1 MITILGSLIGFA
13 GSALPK
19 AFDMFSDWQDRK
31 HELAIAH
38 TKARGTE
45 YRGRHK

>member
-19 AFDMFSDWQDRK
+19 VFDMVDDWQDRK
-31 HELAIAH
+31 H
-38 TKARGTE
+38 
-45 YRGRHK
+45 